1 MFYDLITSQ
10 YMFVFVL
17 VVALTLI
24 VMEIFVPSLGLLGIA
39 GIYLLL
45 NALKAIPNIHSV
57 YVYIFISLII
67 SLLISII
74 LIKLMMG
81 KNAAS
86 KFVLQEGGPEGP
98 SYVSSDLIGKEGLV
112 EKDLRPSGEAIIDGS
127 HYDVISYGEFIGKG
141 EAITVVKIEGNKIY
155 CRRK

>member
-24 VMEIFVPSLGLLGIA
+24 VMEIFVPSFGLLGVA

-45 NALKAIPNIHSV
+45 NALKAIPNIQSV

-67 SLLISII
+67 SLVLSIG
-74 LIKLMMG
+74 LIKLMMS
-81 KNAAS
+81 KRASS
-86 KFVLQEGGPEGP
+86 KFVLHEQGKRDP
-98 SYVSSDLIGKEGLV
+98 SSISEDLLGQEGLV
-112 EKDLRPSGEAIIDGS
+112 EKALRPSGEAIIAGE

-141 EAITVVKIEGNKIY
+141 EKIIVIKIEGNKIY

>member
-24 VMEIFVPSLGLLGIA
+24 VMEIFVPSFGFLGIA
-39 GIYLLL
+39 GIYLLI
-45 NALKAIPNIHSV
+45 NALKAIPNIQSV
-57 YVYIFISLII
+57 YVYIFVSLII
-67 SLLISII
+67 SLLLSIA
-74 LIKLMMG
+74 LVKLMMG
-81 KNAAS
+81 KKATN
-86 KFVLQEGGPEGP
+86 KFVLKEDGKRAYSINLNLLGQEG
-98 SYVSSDLIGKEGLV
+98 VV
-112 EKDLRPSGEAIIDGS
+112 EKDLRPSGEAIISDG

-141 EAITVVKIEGNKIY
+141 EAIVVVKIEGNKIY

>member
-24 VMEIFVPSLGLLGIA
+24 VMEIFVPSFGFLGIA
-39 GIYLLL
+39 GIYLLI
-45 NALKAIPNIHSV
+45 NALKAIPNIQSV
-57 YVYIFISLII
+57 YVYIFVSLII
-67 SLLISII
+67 SLLLSIV
-74 LIKLMMG
+74 LVKLMMG
-81 KNAAS
+81 KKATN
-86 KFVLQEGGPEGP
+86 KFVLKEDGKRAYSINLNLLGQEG
-98 SYVSSDLIGKEGLV
+98 VV
-112 EKDLRPSGEAIIDGS
+112 EKDLRPSGEAIISDG

-141 EAITVVKIEGNKIY
+141 EAIVVVKIEGNKIY